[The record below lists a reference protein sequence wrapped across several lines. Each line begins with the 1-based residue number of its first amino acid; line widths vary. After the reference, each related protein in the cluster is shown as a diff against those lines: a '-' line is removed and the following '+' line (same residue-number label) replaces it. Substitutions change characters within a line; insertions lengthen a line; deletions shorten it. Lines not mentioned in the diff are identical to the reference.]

1 MPKTGVFFAEVLKG
15 KDWPV
20 IGDKFR
26 NFPEVMAEVL
36 KDPNVALYTSKPVD
50 ERLLYKVHTLEV
62 VANLKSAWYYE
73 GALCSVGGCVE
84 ALERICRGEIV
95 NALVFNVAAG
105 HHAGPSYAWGGT
117 YVSCAGPMI
126 VNAREKFGVRRFAII
141 DTDSHHGD
149 GDRAMFKGDRDVL
162 HVCFCSMNAI
172 EDEGT
177 KVDVDVGWR
186 TTDEEYLER
195 VEREFKPRALAFK
208 PYAIIHFF
216 GHDTCEGD
224 YGDRG
229 LTPSFYLEL
238 AKLVKSIAELV
249 SQGRYVVITGGGY
262 RRDVAEYVFPRV
274 IQILAE

>member
-1 MPKTGVFFAEVLKG
+1 MPKTGVFFTEVLKG

-20 IGDKFR
+20 IDDKFR
-26 NFPEVMAEVL
+26 NFPEVMAEAL
-36 KDPNVALYTSKPVD
+36 KNPNIALYTSKPVD
-50 ERLLYKVHTLEV
+50 ERLLYEVHTHEV
-62 VANLKSAWYYE
+62 IANLKSAWYYE
-73 GALCSVGGCVE
+73 GAVRSVGGCVE
-84 ALERICRGEIV
+84 ALERIYHGEIV

-126 VNAREKFGVRRFAII
+126 VNAREKFGVHRFAII

-149 GDRAMFKGDRDVL
+149 GDRAMFKGDHDVL

-177 KVDVDVGWR
+177 KIDVDVGWR
-186 TTDEEYLER
+186 TTDEEYLEK

-249 SQGRYVVITGGGY
+249 CQGRYVVITGGGY